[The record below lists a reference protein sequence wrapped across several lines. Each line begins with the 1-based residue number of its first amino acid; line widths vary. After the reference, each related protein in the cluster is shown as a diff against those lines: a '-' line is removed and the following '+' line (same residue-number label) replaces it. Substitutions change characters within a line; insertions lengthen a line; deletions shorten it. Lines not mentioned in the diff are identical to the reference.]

1 MPIPPLFR
9 RRHDPFF
16 ATEAAAR
23 RVLLALPIL
32 VSACFDEAQPVQGEP
47 ADTTDASTTTGLT
60 DPPPT
65 TSGLAT
71 GGETGSEETTSE
83 ERTTGETTTAEAT
96 TTSATSDPMTS
107 GDSSSSSS
115 GSPDECPANN
125 AGNTVPLVVGDNTV
139 GRSNDLAGSCG
150 DGDEAPELGTA
161 FTAPQAGVY
170 FINTEGSDFDTVVY
184 VLDGGDCSGVELAC
198 RDDGPFTE
206 PAAWLV
212 LELDADQD
220 IVVVVDGSG
229 SGEEGNYLLS
239 IDLVESEV
247 DCCTLNN
254 GVVGCNDN
262 DTMLCVCEAD
272 LFCCGWGWDQMC
284 VDQVESLGCGTCE

>member
-1 MPIPPLFR
+1 MPIPPFLRCRRDLFS
-9 RRHDPFF
+9 
-16 ATEAAAR
+16 ATEAVAR
-23 RVLLALPIL
+23 RALLSLPIL
-32 VSACFDEAQPVQGEP
+32 VSACFDEAQPVQVAP
-47 ADTTDASTTTGLT
+47 VDSTDGSTTTGQT
-60 DPPPT
+60 DPQPT

-71 GGETGSEETTSE
+71 RGETGSEETT
-83 ERTTGETTTAEAT
+83 TAETTTAEAT
-96 TTSATSDPMTS
+96 TTSATVDPMTS
-107 GDSSSSSS
+107 GDSGSSSS
-115 GSPDECPANN
+115 GSPDVCPANN
-125 AGNTVPLVVGDNTV
+125 AGNAVPLVVGDSTV

-170 FINTEGSDFDTVVY
+170 FIDTEGSEFDTVVY
-184 VLDGGDCSGVELAC
+184 VLDGGDDCSGVELAC

-212 LELDADQD
+212 LELDADQS

-229 SGEEGNYLLS
+229 AGEEGNYSLS

-272 LFCCGWGWDQMC
+272 LFCCGWGWDKMC
-284 VDQVESLGCGTCE
+284 VDQVESLGCGTCGE